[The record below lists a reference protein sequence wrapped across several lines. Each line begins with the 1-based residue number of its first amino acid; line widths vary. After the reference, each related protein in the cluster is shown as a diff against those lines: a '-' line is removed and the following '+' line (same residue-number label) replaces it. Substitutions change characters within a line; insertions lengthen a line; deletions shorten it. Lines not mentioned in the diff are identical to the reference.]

1 MSVSSVD
8 HVRAAFELIEE
19 FERATTPTQVMGRLS
34 TALQTF
40 GYTAFLITTS
50 PELIGTDPQP
60 TFLLNGWPDEWTRI
74 YREKSLYRHDP
85 VAAMGR
91 RTVNPYEW
99 SEAVYDRKGSP
110 QAANVMQTAHDFG
123 LKDGIVVPIMQE
135 NGTMAGVSM
144 AGERPE
150 FDPLAKRAIHVISL
164 FAYTRTVALYKA
176 QATEPKRLLSKRERE
191 TLSWAAAG
199 KSTWEIS
206 MILGISEAT
215 VTFHIQRATAKLRAV
230 NRTHA
235 VVNAIRAGEIQI

>member
-1 MSVSSVD
+1 MPGTSAD
-8 HVRAAFELIEE
+8 LVRSAFELIDE
-19 FERATTPTQVMGRLS
+19 FERATTPAQVMTRLS
-34 TALQTF
+34 GALTKF
-40 GYTAFLITTS
+40 GYTSFLITTS
-50 PELIGTDPQP
+50 PELIGTNPQP
-60 TFLLNGWPDEWTRI
+60 TFLLNGWPDEWTKV
-74 YREKSLYRHDP
+74 YRENGLYKDDP

-91 RTVNPYEW
+91 RTVNPYQW
-99 SEAVYDRKGSP
+99 SEAVYDRKKSP
-110 QAANVMQTAHDFG
+110 SAAHVMQTAHDFG
-123 LKDGIVVPIMQE
+123 LKDGIVVPIVQE

-176 QATEPKRLLSKRERE
+176 QAAEPKRLLSKRERE
-191 TLSWAAAG
+191 ALSWAAAG

-215 VTFHIQRATAKLRAV
+215 VTFHIQRATAKLQAV